1 MFGVIRDAEMNH
13 HRLLRSMAVFFV
25 AMCIAGGATAESN
38 RYTIT
43 GDLSAAYSNGEFV
56 VWVSEPKN
64 GRGGATGMV
73 AATPAAGGSSSQASI
88 KDGLN
93 VVAEAPIIDGKFV
106 LEGTVPAPR
115 NVFFYVLNATTENGM
130 RMAPV
135 KGQSFI
141 LEPGDLTLAMDRRR
155 NFVVR
160 GGHYNDIVINSW
172 RLSAQYLELN
182 EAYNQAVR
190 AVEGETEQQ
199 RRDRVDRSSE
209 LFNGMLQLENDGRSE
224 TALNHEDPLAR
235 KLTIQSA
242 WLRGPWIIEATR
254 ELAQMMPDDPWVQQN
269 LASEEQY
276 AASRARA
283 AQFSV
288 GSNIKDF
295 EAETLDGEVVSV
307 AGARE
312 GNEAVLVEFWASWC
326 GPCRVE
332 IPHMKQAYADYGPL
346 GFEIFSF
353 TVDDER
359 EDWEEASEEED
370 LPWINAGMGMDHSAT
385 ETYGVTGVP
394 ANFLVDAPSGEIIAR
409 DLRGHKLDEALAERF
424 GKIGDGG

>member
-1 MFGVIRDAEMNH
+1 MKH
-13 HRLLRSMAVFFV
+13 HRVLYSMIAMAVGL
-25 AMCIAGGATAESN
+25 CIAGAATVDESN

-56 VWVSEPKN
+56 VWVSEPGNK
-64 GRGGATGMV
+64 RAGATGMA
-73 AATPAAGGSSSQASI
+73 AATRVSGDGGTQTSI

-93 VVAEAPIIDGKFV
+93 VLAEAPIVDGKFV
-106 LEGTVPAPR
+106 LKGTVSAPR
-115 NVFFYVLNATTENGM
+115 NVFFYVLNATGKGGM

-141 LEPGDLTLAMDRRR
+141 LEPGDLKLVMDSRTK
-155 NFVVR
+155 FVVR

-172 RLSAQYLELN
+172 RLSPKYLEFMDV
-182 EAYNQAVR
+182 YNHAVK
-190 AVEGETEQQ
+190 AVDGETEQE

-209 LFNGMLQLENDGRSE
+209 LFNGMLQLENQGRSKV
-224 TALNHEDPLAR
+224 ALNHDDPIAR

-242 WLRGPWIIEATR
+242 WLRGPWITEAIR
-254 ELAQMMPDDPWVQQN
+254 ELAKMMPDDPWVQQS

-288 GSNIKDF
+288 GKDIKDF
-295 EAETLDGEVVSV
+295 EAETLDGEIVSV
-307 AGARE
+307 SGARE
-312 GNEAVLVEFWASWC
+312 GKEVVLLEFWASWC

-359 EDWEEASEEED
+359 EDWVEASEEED
-370 LPWINAGMGMDHSAT
+370 LPWINAGMGLDHSAT
-385 ETYGVTGVP
+385 AAYGVTGVP

-409 DLRGHKLDEALAERF
+409 NLRGHKLDEALAERF
-424 GKIGDGG
+424 GKTGDDG